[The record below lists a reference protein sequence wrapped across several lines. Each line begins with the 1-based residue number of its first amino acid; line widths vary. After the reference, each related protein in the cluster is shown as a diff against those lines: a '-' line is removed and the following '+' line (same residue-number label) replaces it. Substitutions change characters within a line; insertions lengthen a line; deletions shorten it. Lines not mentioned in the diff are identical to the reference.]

1 MSSESNSSSQSSVKS
16 SEDEPPKKKR
26 RLSGDL
32 PEEKPK
38 PNLVPEQPK
47 EVAKQML
54 TTTVTTPTAI
64 ITISSPSD
72 ALCSPVIIQNDQ
84 KPQEQIEAT
93 EPTREQATTNEG
105 LDEPNNESHVEE
117 EGEPA
122 ATEPIPKPRKSTGAL
137 KATAKVAAWIA
148 WSGLFFAL
156 GRMSDPSAMASL
168 FP

>member
-1 MSSESNSSSQSSVKS
+1 
-16 SEDEPPKKKR
+16 
-26 RLSGDL
+26 
-32 PEEKPK
+32 
-38 PNLVPEQPK
+38 
-47 EVAKQML
+47 ML

-64 ITISSPSD
+64 ITISSPSSE

-84 KPQEQIEAT
+84 KPQEQIEAN

-105 LDEPNNESHVEE
+105 LEEANNESHVEE
-117 EGEPA
+117 DGEPS
-122 ATEPIPKPRKSTGAL
+122 ATEPIPKPKKSTGAL